1 MLKAI
6 LSKQGLRLGKQ
17 DFAILFI
24 ITLILIIGNIP
35 QV

>member
-1 MLKAI
+1 MQKAP
-6 LSKQGLRLGKQ
+6 LSKIRIGKQ

-35 QV
+35 QI